1 MNESIEFIEAAKVY
15 VLFGILI
22 FILLWRFWRDINV
35 SQKTDDQFQ
44 LMHRNQEK
52 IEIEHRNLIE
62 QIESLGRRSADLST
76 ALHRLDQNTSRLA
89 DNIRGDQAMT
99 KAIEMAR
106 RGDDLSEIIQ
116 STGLS
121 HEEVEAIIHSHKE
134 MNVNN

>member
-1 MNESIEFIEAAKVY
+1 MNESIEFIESAKVY

-35 SQKTDDQFQ
+35 GQKIDDQFM
-44 LMHRNQEK
+44 LMYKNQEK
-52 IEIEHRNLIE
+52 IEKEHRNLID
-62 QIESLGRRSADLST
+62 QIENLSRRSADLST
-76 ALHRLDQNTSRLA
+76 ALNRLDQNTSRLA

-106 RGDDLSEIIQ
+106 RGEELSEIIQ

-134 MNVNN
+134 MNIYK